1 METVQ
6 KTIQILEVK
15 DTMTALKNSIKSST
29 TDLTKQKKKISEL
42 EDKSVETIPSEEQN
56 KKMKKKVKKAYVNY
70 TILLKET
77 IYALL

>member
-15 DTMTALKNSIKSST
+15 DTMTALKNSIKTST
-29 TDLTKQKKKISEL
+29 ADLTKQKKKISEL

-56 KKMKKKVKKAYVNY
+56 KKMKKKKWRKPMLITQYY
-70 TILLKET
+70 
-77 IYALL
+77 

>member
-15 DTMTALKNSIKSST
+15 DTMTALKNSIKTST
-29 TDLTKQKKKISEL
+29 ADLTKQKKKISEL

-56 KKMKKKVKKAYVNY
+56 KKNEKKSEES
-70 TILLKET
+70 LC
-77 IYALL
+77 